1 MKRCQFHLIHK
12 GSARKMMNLNYQ
24 GSNNKTLNF
33 EECDMGLNEDTKE
46 ENENT
51 VSTIMIQI
59 PFHFLTPQ
67 YDNSSNKIKLPQ
79 LEITDKSDNQE
90 NKGYSC
96 KYCLKATKLTEIGLK
111 RQIVCTS
118 IFYL

>member
-46 ENENT
+46 ENRNA
-51 VSTIMIQI
+51 M
-59 PFHFLTPQ
+59 L
-67 YDNSSNKIKLPQ
+67 YPQ
-79 LEITDKSDNQE
+79 L
-90 NKGYSC
+90 
-96 KYCLKATKLTEIGLK
+96 
-111 RQIVCTS
+111 
-118 IFYL
+118 

>member
-46 ENENT
+46 ENRNACCIHNYETNSISFFD
-51 VSTIMIQI
+51 ST
-59 PFHFLTPQ
+59 
-67 YDNSSNKIKLPQ
+67 
-79 LEITDKSDNQE
+79 
-90 NKGYSC
+90 
-96 KYCLKATKLTEIGLK
+96 
-111 RQIVCTS
+111 
-118 IFYL
+118 